1 VKSSKT
7 VPLGLQYKKTL
18 IAFIFTFV
26 IMLTEQG
33 VVNGQLLIVLGTKGS
48 TSHLEACGLKTV
60 GDQLRFKQLVDVK
73 ESSTCSSSS
82 SLAFVRMHRKKPSR
96 DALKDV
102 GDLNKRI
109 LHAK

>member
-1 VKSSKT
+1 M
-7 VPLGLQYKKTL
+7 PLGLQYKKTL
-18 IAFIFTFV
+18 LTFIFTFE

-33 VVNGQLLIVLGTKGS
+33 VVNSQLLIVLGTKGS
-48 TSHLEACGLKTV
+48 TSQLEACGLKTV
-60 GDQLRFKQLVDVK
+60 GDQLRFKQLVDVE

-82 SLAFVRMHRKKPSR
+82 SSAFVRMHRKKPSR

-109 LHAK
+109 FHAK